1 MEATVLMAIPSAY
14 FMTDHLEVSLAGMMA
29 VLFVGFL
36 AAGVALAAFFWL
48 LREWGPRRAST
59 VCYLLPITGMA
70 LGTTILHEK
79 LTSLM
84 LLGLVVTVVGLLAS
98 TDTLDIG
105 RWITLKR

>member
-1 MEATVLMAIPSAY
+1 
-14 FMTDHLEVSLAGMMA
+14 
-29 VLFVGFL
+29 
-36 AAGVALAAFFWL
+36 
-48 LREWGPRRAST
+48 
-59 VCYLLPITGMA
+59 MA